1 MIAEMHKIPISIA
14 MIVKNEAGRLPIC
27 LKDLEFADQVVVVDS
42 GSCDDTVSIARE
54 FGCDVFIQNWK
65 GFGAQKQFAI
75 DQCRN
80 DWILVL
86 DADECI
92 PPETHLAIHEIVTLN
107 SGSVAGY
114 SFPRKNF
121 FQGRWIRHMG
131 WWPDRVVRLFRKG
144 QGRMSE
150 AVVHESVVVSGV
162 VKQLDSPIL
171 HFTEGSLSK
180 ILLKIDHYS
189 TLGAQEAFRAGKTTS
204 IWSAAFRA
212 ELVFWQNYILRLGFL
227 DGRQGLVL
235 SITDAI
241 NKFCKYAK
249 LSEMI
254 RDREKRDP

>member
-1 MIAEMHKIPISIA
+1 MESDRKLPLSVAIIARNEENNLPDCLSGVNFVDQ
-14 MIVKNEAGRLPIC
+14 IVL
-27 LKDLEFADQVVVVDS
+27 VDS
-42 GSCDDTVSIARE
+42 GSIDATLSLAQSH
-54 FGCDVFIQNWK
+54 GCDVFSCKWE
-65 GFGAQKQFAI
+65 GFGPQKQFAI

-86 DADECI
+86 DADERI
-92 PPETHLAIHEIVTLN
+92 PAETRRAIHEIVTLN
-107 SGSVAGY
+107 SGSIAGY

-150 AVVHESVVVSGV
+150 AVVHESVVVNGP
-162 VKQLDSPIL
+162 VKQIDSPIL
-171 HFTEGSLSK
+171 HFTESSLSK

-189 TLGAQEAFRAGKTTS
+189 TFGAQEAFRAGRKS
-204 IWSAAFRA
+204 SVWSAALRA

-241 NKFCKYAK
+241 NKFFKYAK

-254 RDREKRDP
+254 RDREKKNL